1 MRGNSK
7 SLLIMDIHTYIIH
20 NTPPWMFIN
29 KYYCASLKPY
39 QEKPNG
45 KKNLVKEKRVHNIF
59 QSCLIKNLARKTQWD
74 KTIDK
79 GKRVQRILLPL
90 FTT

>member
-1 MRGNSK
+1 MGQ
-7 SLLIMDIHTYIIH
+7 
-20 NTPPWMFIN
+20 
-29 KYYCASLKPY
+29 KPS
-39 QEKPNG
+39 EG
-45 KKNLVKEKRVHNIF
+45 KRVHNIF